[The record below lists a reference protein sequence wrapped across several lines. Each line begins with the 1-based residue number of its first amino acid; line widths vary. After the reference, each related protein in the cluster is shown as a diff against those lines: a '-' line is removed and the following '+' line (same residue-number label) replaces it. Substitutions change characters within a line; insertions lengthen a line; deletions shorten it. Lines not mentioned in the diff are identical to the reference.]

1 MEEETGECP
10 GTLKSAR
17 LAHTATKT
25 RDCLKQDRRQKPTLE
40 VVLWSLHVHYDT
52 VHHVWVSLCVCV
64 CVCIYTYPHKTDTRV
79 FIFYHSKCL
88 ILQVIMVYGTME
100 TFLET
105 ERLWQCNK
113 SFIFII
119 LMMHVCMCICVWVCA
134 HECRCPCRCPWRPG
148 TLDPLGPDI
157 TGGCQ
162 MGGESQTP
170 VLARAVCAFNHWA
183 ISLSP

>member
-64 CVCIYTYPHKTDTRV
+64 CVCMCHQWAPGDTCTHAHPCGSRSHGNVSMNPTSPKVQADTESLKSKVLIQPGSQNSALVHAHPPVKNRNTGAVGLAALTTTVQSPKCRV
-79 FIFYHSKCL
+79 S
-88 ILQVIMVYGTME
+88 
-100 TFLET
+100 
-105 ERLWQCNK
+105 
-113 SFIFII
+113 
-119 LMMHVCMCICVWVCA
+119 
-134 HECRCPCRCPWRPG
+134 
-148 TLDPLGPDI
+148 
-157 TGGCQ
+157 
-162 MGGESQTP
+162 
-170 VLARAVCAFNHWA
+170 
-183 ISLSP
+183 SPSPSE